1 MLSRGPGLRLLAAAW
16 TRAASGLPSKLENL
30 SPWPGTWD
38 MPTKVSLEPQ
48 LCVDRHF
55 NNRTTKTKY
64 VKVWISN
71 YSWKWKVWS
80 LLKCFDRLG
89 GVFQSGSR
97 CSTSLRSSIRLVKKE
112 VMGLIPDECWFF
124 SLHIG
129 LVVCP
134 FNNGIWLNCSL
145 KIVRGHVCVKNNLA

>member
-55 NNRTTKTKY
+55 NNGTTTTKY

-71 YSWKWKVWS
+71 YSWKSFEMFWQTWKSNSVGQQMQHIAAVEHS
-80 LLKCFDRLG
+80 PR
-89 GVFQSGSR
+89 
-97 CSTSLRSSIRLVKKE
+97 KKE